1 MVYLIVAVICSSLF
15 AVIFK
20 ICQRKGVDTDQVI
33 LFNYIVGA
41 LFSWIPILLVTVGET
56 SGMSFSDFSLPPLPL
71 AMAVM
76 MGCLYLLGFTVMDRS
91 TARTGVALTTVTARS
106 SLVLPLVLCWAFLGD
121 ARPEWLPVAGLI
133 AAMLLIILPGREKS
147 DRTGAEHRRAV
158 AALALVFLVYGI
170 SDFSLKVSQKSIY
183 NLGGDDF
190 VIDCRLT
197 ALTGYIFVVSSIG
210 AALVCIFKGSFAK
223 HGLSWK
229 AVGLGALLGLA
240 NSGCVSC
247 MLRALAAMPAG
258 QFYPL
263 YNIGIV
269 VVGTLAGV
277 LIFRER
283 MKWLQLAG
291 FALAVLALSFI
302 F

>member
-1 MVYLIVAVICSSLF
+1 MLYLIVAVICSALF

-20 ICQRKGVDTDQVI
+20 ICQRKEVDTDQVI
-33 LFNYIVGA
+33 LFNYVVGA
-41 LFSWIPILLVTVGET
+41 LFTWIPIVLVAAGKTQDVKFG
-56 SGMSFSDFSLPPLPL
+56 DFALPL
-71 AMAVM
+71 LPSLLAAM
-76 MGCLYLLGFTVMDRS
+76 MGLFYLLGFTVMDRS

-121 ARPEWLPVAGLI
+121 AQPAWLPVAGLI
-133 AAMLLIILPGREKS
+133 AAMLLIILPGREKT
-147 DRTGAEHRRAV
+147 DRSGTEYRKAV
-158 AALALVFLVYGI
+158 TALVLVFLVYGF
-170 SDFSLKVSQKSIY
+170 SDFFLKVAQKSVY
-183 NLGGDDF
+183 DLGGDDH
-190 VIDCRLT
+190 VIDCRLS
-197 ALTGYIFVVSSIG
+197 ALSGVIFLASSLG
-210 AALVCIFKGSFAK
+210 AAVVCLAKGSFAK
-223 HGLSWK
+223 HRLTWK

-240 NSGCVSC
+240 NAGCVSC

-291 FALAVLALSFI
+291 FALAIVALSFI